1 MRFEFKPSFDRS
13 IKVFSEREKQELKD
27 AVCRLID
34 ALSGQELMPKGLGLK
49 KLRGNFWETRKGL
62 KTRILFRREKD
73 CLEFILAGDH
83 NDIKRF
89 LKDI

>member
-1 MRFEFKPSFDRS
+1 MRFEFKPSFYRS
-13 IKVFSEREKQELKD
+13 IKAFPEREKQDLKD
-27 AVCRLID
+27 AACRLID
-34 ALSGQELMPKGLGLK
+34 ALSGQALMPQGMGLK

-62 KTRILFRREKD
+62 KTRILFRRDKD
-73 CLEFILAGDH
+73 WLEFILAGDH

>member
-13 IKVFSEREKQELKD
+13 IKAFPERERQELRD
-27 AVCRLID
+27 AACRLID
-34 ALSGQELMPKGLGLK
+34 ALSGQELMPKGMGLK
-49 KLRGNFWETRKGL
+49 KLRGNFWEMRKGL

-73 CLEFILAGDH
+73 WTEFILAGDH